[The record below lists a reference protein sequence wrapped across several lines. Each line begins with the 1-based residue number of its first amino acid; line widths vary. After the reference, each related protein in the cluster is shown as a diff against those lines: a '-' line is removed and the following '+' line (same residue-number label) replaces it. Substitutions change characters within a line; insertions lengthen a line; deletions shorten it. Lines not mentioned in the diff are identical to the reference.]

1 ADAGKYANNMS
12 MIAFVKDNLETEYE
26 IGAFVGE
33 ELRGSARPIYIET
46 LDSYLIFM
54 TIYGESNEEVTFIYY
69 DVNADEEETVFTKEN
84 VIFSTNATYGSVDNP
99 IAMMFDTEGIGE
111 NLSDGINIYP
121 NPANVNSE
129 INLGMTCDRVEIY
142 NTIGVKIA
150 EYSNVNKIDGIETSG
165 VYMIRLTNG
174 EEAINCRI
182 VVE

>member
-1 ADAGKYANNMS
+1 
-12 MIAFVKDNLETEYE
+12 
-26 IGAFVGE
+26 
-33 ELRGSARPIYIET
+33 
-46 LDSYLIFM
+46 
-54 TIYGESNEEVTFIYY
+54 
-69 DVNADEEETVFTKEN
+69 
-84 VIFSTNATYGSVDNP
+84 
-99 IAMMFDTEGIGE
+99 MMFDTEGIGE

-129 INLGMTCDRVEIY
+129 INLGMTYDRVEIY
-142 NTIGVKIA
+142 NILGVKIA